1 MRILQINCVYA
12 VGSTGKIVE
21 DIKRYCENNGD
32 EVLVLYGR
40 QAKNTDSSVVKV
52 STEIEAKVHSVFSR
66 LTGVDFGFSPLA
78 TEKAISAI
86 AKFHPDVVHL
96 HCLNGHFINVFR
108 LLDYLKKADIPTVLT
123 LHAEIMHTAG
133 CEHAFDCQKWI
144 EGCYDCDSVRGYV
157 THFFRD
163 DARYAYARMKAAF
176 SGFRNLTV
184 VGVSDWLVNRAKQSA
199 VFQDSE
205 AEFDTIENGLDLKA
219 FHPVELNDNPLKASI
234 DNHKPIILHVTP
246 NFNHPLKGGK
256 YVLKLAEARPEWAF
270 VIVGY
275 NGDGLLPKNVIPV
288 SHTQNKEELVNYYN
302 LASLTLLT
310 SKRETFSMVCA
321 ESLACGTPVVGFK
334 AGGPESVFV
343 GDYAKFVE
351 YGNTR
356 MLEEAVEDVLNNPPA
371 VDSNE
376 ICSRF
381 SSERMAGRYRECY
394 LRTINKN
401 KNQ

>member
-1 MRILQINCVYA
+1 MRILQINSVYA

-21 DIKRYCENNGD
+21 DIKHYCEDCGD

-40 QAKNTDSSVVKV
+40 QAKNTDSSTVKV
-52 STEIEAKVHSVFSR
+52 STEIEAKVHSVLSR
-66 LTGVDFGFSPLA
+66 CTGVDFGFSPLA
-78 TEKAISAI
+78 TEKAISTI
-86 AKFHPDVVHL
+86 EKFRPDIVHL

-108 LLDYLKKADIPTVLT
+108 LLEYLKKENMPTVLT

-144 EGCYDCDSVRGYV
+144 DGCFDCDRVRGVV

-163 DARYAYARMKAAF
+163 DAKYAYARMRSAF
-176 SGFRNLTV
+176 SGFRNLTI
-184 VGVSDWLVNRAKQSA
+184 VGVSDWLVNRAEQSA
-199 VFQDSE
+199 IFQSCE
-205 AEFDTIENGLDLKA
+205 ANFVAIENGLDLKA
-219 FHPVELNDNPLKASI
+219 FHPVELGANPLKDSVE
-234 DNHKPIILHVTP
+234 NNKPIILHVTP
-246 NFNHPLKGGK
+246 NFNHPLKGGI
-256 YVLKLAEARPEWAF
+256 YVLKLAETHPEWTF

-275 NGDGLLPKNVIPV
+275 NGYGQLPKNVVPIG
-288 SHTQNKEELVNYYN
+288 HTQNKEELVNYYN

-356 MLEEAVEDVLNNPPA
+356 MLEEAVVDMLNNPPSI
-371 VDSNE
+371 DSDE

-381 SSERMAGRYRECY
+381 SSERMAGKYRECY
-394 LRTINKN
+394 LRTINRSRN
-401 KNQ
+401 R